1 MLSTGQAKT
10 HSVESRRT
18 TLLASRHLVI
28 EKRRPTDTAIVRRR
42 RIVVEATRSHQH
54 PTPPES
60 VRTRRGSRP
69 HQTQT
74 AASHRLLVVAA
85 SFRER

>member
-1 MLSTGQAKT
+1 MLSTGQAKA
-10 HSVESRRT
+10 HPIESRRT
-18 TLLASRHLVI
+18 NLLASRHLVI
-28 EKRRPTDTAIVRRR
+28 EKRLPTDTAIVRRR
-42 RIVVEATRSHQH
+42 RIVVEASRPHQH

-69 HQTQT
+69 PQAQT